1 MSYRVLYTDQFH
13 EALEAQLSY
22 FTEQATRELRVANWL
37 NELLDLMDSL
47 DESPKRFPVADLES
61 SIVGLE
67 LRQVVFGNYLAFY
80 SVNDKKREVQLLGLR
95 HAARRP

>member
-61 SIVGLE
+61 SIVGLG
-67 LRQVVFGNYLAFY
+67 LRQVVFGNYPAFY
-80 SVNDKKREVQLLGLR
+80 SVNDKKRAVQLLGLR

>member
-22 FTEQATRELRVANWL
+22 FTEQATPELRVANWL